1 MVSYWKNVSIKK
13 ISEASGYGTA
23 TVDRVLNDRPG
34 VSKRTKDK
42 ILKTLNNLQNTSQKN
57 NKKNILV
64 CSQSGPSYNKTLE
77 ETIERVNSKNHN
89 KFNLIKKFIAAKD
102 FKPDHF
108 IKILNDTSKFD
119 AVIIVSQE
127 DQNINNEIIKI
138 TNEGKPV
145 VTLTTD
151 LPNSN
156 RTCYIGSNQSNAGS
170 TAAQIIGKHVGKK
183 TGSILMVMSMPYRC
197 QQERELGFRKILRS
211 EFPNLIIKE
220 SIFNLDTPEES
231 YKYVKKYIK
240 ENGCP
245 LGIYNIAG

>member
-1 MVSYWKNVSIKK
+1 L
-13 ISEASGYGTA
+13 T
-23 TVDRVLNDRPG
+23 
-34 VSKRTKDK
+34 
-42 ILKTLNNLQNTSQKN
+42 
-57 NKKNILV
+57 
-64 CSQSGPSYNKTLE
+64 
-77 ETIERVNSKNHN
+77 
-89 KFNLIKKFIAAKD
+89 
-102 FKPDHF
+102 
-108 IKILNDTSKFD
+108 DTSKFD

-127 DQNINNEIIKI
+127 DQNINNEITKVI
-138 TNEGKPV
+138 NEGKPV
-145 VTLTTD
+145 VALTTD

-170 TAAQIIGKHVGKK
+170 TAAHIIGKHVGKK

-211 EFPNLIIKE
+211 EFPNLTIKE

-245 LGIYNIAG
+245 LGIYNIAGGNLGVAKAISEMDLKEDIIFVGHELNKNSRNLLENNKMDFVIGHDVELEIESAFEKIGNFNSEVENKTFYYSDILIFNKYNCMNKIVF

>member
-23 TVDRVLNDRPG
+23 TVDRVLNDRAG

-42 ILKTLNNLQNTSQKN
+42 ILKTLNNLQNTNQKN

-89 KFNLIKKFIAAKD
+89 KFNLIKKFVAAKN

-156 RTCYIGSNQSNAGS
+156 RLAILEVINLTQL
-170 TAAQIIGKHVGKK
+170 TAAHI
-183 TGSILMVMSMPYRC
+183 
-197 QQERELGFRKILRS
+197 
-211 EFPNLIIKE
+211 
-220 SIFNLDTPEES
+220 
-231 YKYVKKYIK
+231 
-240 ENGCP
+240 
-245 LGIYNIAG
+245 